1 MSKQPASRA
10 CPRESTGN
18 IQTRRIVATTAAS
31 FRTAL
36 TSQLAAPERTLA
48 NDIDALGKLSR
59 SELAIRWKSI
69 VGSDPPTNLGQG
81 ILLRVLA
88 YELQAKRLGGL
99 RASFRRAIMQEVSGK
114 GGASSRAV
122 AATSPKPGTRFL
134 RDWNG
139 TTHVVDVT
147 EAGYLWNGQTYRS
160 LSAIA
165 REITGAR
172 WSGPRFFGIE

>member
-1 MSKQPASRA
+1 
-10 CPRESTGN
+10 
-18 IQTRRIVATTAAS
+18 
-31 FRTAL
+31 
-36 TSQLAAPERTLA
+36 
-48 NDIDALGKLSR
+48 
-59 SELAIRWKSI
+59 
-69 VGSDPPTNLGQG
+69 
-81 ILLRVLA
+81 
-88 YELQAKRLGGL
+88 
-99 RASFRRAIMQEVSGK
+99 MQEVSGK

-122 AATSPKPGTRFL
+122 AAASPKPGTRFL

-147 EAGYLWNGQTYRS
+147 AAGYLWNGQTYRS